1 MFIWN
6 HEDWLIAYPE
16 GLQPTQWNCP
26 AADKTSRDGY
36 VGAVNVNVNWV

>member
-16 GLQPTQWNCP
+16 RLQPNAMELCP
-26 AADKTSRDGY
+26 AAEKKGSRRGT
-36 VGAVNVNVNWV
+36 GTLAL